1 MKFKKNLFIY
11 ILSGLFIL
19 MAGIPFSVNTSYALL
34 KWQADYAKAVG
45 LLKDKKYNAALK
57 ISKEALRESKNPETY
72 ELVAN
77 VLQFLKEYKLSTH
90 YYQKSLVSIVKL
102 DKNNKNTGK
111 YIDLLKNSIALNYLL
126 RGNNF
131 LKSGKI
137 NYAVMLYKKG
147 LKYAND
153 RHLSDIL
160 MLNTAMGYENFKPNH
175 FRKALY
181 YSNNVIKNNPK
192 NSYAY
197 FIKGRAEYGID
208 ELDLSLQDLKTAYK
222 LNPKSK
228 LIQNAIKI
236 VKKDIYYKKHKEMSR
251 IKQSSKNL
259 FK

>member
-1 MKFKKNLFIY
+1 MKFKKHLFIY
-11 ILSGLFIL
+11 VFSLFIL
-19 MAGIPFSVNTSYALL
+19 IAGISFSAKASYALL

-45 LLKDKKYNAALK
+45 LLKNKKYNSALK
-57 ISKEALRESKNPETY
+57 ISKEALIESKNPETY

-90 YYQKSLVSIVKL
+90 YYKRSLAEVLKL
-102 DKNNKNTGK
+102 NENNKNTGK
-111 YIDLLKNSIALNYLL
+111 FIDSVKNSIALNYLL

-137 NYAVMLYKKG
+137 DPAVMLYKKG

-160 MLNTAMGYENFKPNH
+160 MLNTAMGYENSKPNH

-181 YSNNVIKNNPK
+181 YSNNVIKNNSK

-222 LNPKSK
+222 LNPKNRF
-228 LIQNAIKI
+228 IQSAIKM

>member
-1 MKFKKNLFIY
+1 MQLKKHLFIY
-11 ILSGLFIL
+11 VFGLFIL
-19 MAGIPFSVNTSYALL
+19 IACISFSVKASYALL
-34 KWQADYAKAVG
+34 KWQADYSKAIG
-45 LLKDKKYNAALK
+45 LLKNKKYNSALK

-72 ELVAN
+72 ELAAN

-90 YYQKSLVSIVKL
+90 YYKRSLAEVLKL
-102 DKNNKNTGK
+102 NENNKNTSK
-111 YIDLLKNSIALNYLL
+111 FIDSVKNSIALNYLL

-137 NYAVMLYKKG
+137 NPAVMLYKKG

-160 MLNTAMGYENFKPNH
+160 MLNAAMGYENSKPNH
-175 FRKALY
+175 IKKALY
-181 YSNNVIKNNPK
+181 YAGNVIKNNPK
-192 NSYAY
+192 NAYAY
-197 FIKGRAEYGID
+197 FIKGGAEYSLK
-208 ELDLSLQDLKTAYK
+208 ELNLSLQDFKTAYK

-228 LIQNAIKI
+228 LFHNAVNI

-251 IKQSSKNL
+251 IKQSSQNL

>member
-19 MAGIPFSVNTSYALL
+19 IAGISFSAKASYALL
-34 KWQADYAKAVG
+34 KWQVDYNKAIV
-45 LLKDKKYNAALK
+45 LFKNKKYNSALK

-72 ELVAN
+72 ELAAN

-90 YYQKSLVSIVKL
+90 YYKKSLASILKL
-102 DKNNKNTGK
+102 NKNNKNTGK
-111 YIDLLKNSIALNYLL
+111 FIDSVKNSIALNYLL
-126 RGNNF
+126 RGNNL

-137 NYAVMLYKKG
+137 NYAIMLYKKG

-160 MLNTAMGYENFKPNH
+160 MLNTAMGYENSKPNH
-175 FRKALY
+175 FKKALY
-181 YSNNVIKNNPK
+181 YSNNVIKNNSK

-197 FIKGRAEYGID
+197 FIKGRAEYSIG
-208 ELDLSLQDLKTAYK
+208 ELELSLQDLKTAYK

-228 LIQNAIKI
+228 LFQNAVNL
-236 VKKDIYYKKHKEMSR
+236 VKKDIYYKKHKETNH
-251 IKQSSKNL
+251 IKQISKNL